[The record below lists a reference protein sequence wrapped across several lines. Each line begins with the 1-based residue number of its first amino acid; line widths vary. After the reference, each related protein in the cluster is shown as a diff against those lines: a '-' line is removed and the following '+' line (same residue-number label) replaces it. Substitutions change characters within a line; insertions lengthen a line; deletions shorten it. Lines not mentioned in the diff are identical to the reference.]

1 MKNKIKGLSLL
12 VAALMLVTIATPI
25 FAQSETDPVVEPVP
39 EVEVSSFVDHPIVK
53 LLASFFANLFAPP
66 VVEEPG
72 EELPDG
78 QVITPTEPEG
88 EPVPGEEP
96 VDEVVDPLPE
106 LPPVVVPEEA
116 VAALHEEQDL
126 GFGEIT
132 KLLQMTV
139 EAQAACTLEGL
150 NCDVTLDSLVAE
162 YKAGEGMGEL
172 FKKYGKPEY
181 TGVGQIRKAAES
193 QTTEPKV
200 KSNNG
205 KGKGKK

>member
-25 FAQSETDPVVEPVP
+25 FAQGETDPVVEPVP

-66 VVEEPG
+66 VVEEPVG
-72 EELPDG
+72 ELPDG
-78 QVITPTEPEG
+78 QVIPPTELEG
-88 EPVPGEEP
+88 EPVLGEDP
-96 VDEVVDPLPE
+96 VDGDVELLPE

-116 VAALHEEQDL
+116 VAALHEDQDL

-132 KLLQMTV
+132 KLLQITV
-139 EAQAACTLEGL
+139 EAQAACALEGL

-162 YKAGEGMGEL
+162 YKAGDGMGEL

-181 TGVGQIRKAAES
+181 TGVGQVRKAAEPKAA
-193 QTTEPKV
+193 EAKV

-205 KGKGKK
+205 KGKK